1 MVMVKY
7 HEIEDLEYVHLAEE
21 RFLLGV
27 PSGHPLTRFYQP
39 TADGDYPEMDL
50 TLCRQEPF
58 SLMFAGSTFRQVID
72 PCFEQAGF
80 TPKIMFEAR
89 TNHVIALMVSR
100 GICLTILPES
110 QAKLY
115 PHLCWFRLEDNPTWE
130 SCMIYP
136 KEQPP
141 RKAGRYF
148 IELAVKHAKGL
159 TARSMPDWTL
169 AK

>member
-1 MVMVKY
+1 
-7 HEIEDLEYVHLAEE
+7 
-21 RFLLGV
+21 
-27 PSGHPLTRFYQP
+27 
-39 TADGDYPEMDL
+39 
-50 TLCRQEPF
+50 
-58 SLMFAGSTFRQVID
+58 MFAGSTFRQVID

-136 KEQPP
+136 QRTASAKSRTVLYRTGGKARKRTDCKEY
-141 RKAGRYF
+141 AGLDTRQ
-148 IELAVKHAKGL
+148 I
-159 TARSMPDWTL
+159 TI
-169 AK
+169 

>member
-1 MVMVKY
+1 
-7 HEIEDLEYVHLAEE
+7 
-21 RFLLGV
+21 
-27 PSGHPLTRFYQP
+27 
-39 TADGDYPEMDL
+39 MDL

-110 QAKLY
+110 QGQALPASLLVPPGRQSHLGKLHDLPQRTASAKSRTVLY
-115 PHLCWFRLEDNPTWE
+115 RTGSKARKRTDC
-130 SCMIYP
+130 
-136 KEQPP
+136 KEY
-141 RKAGRYF
+141 AGLDTRQ
-148 IELAVKHAKGL
+148 I
-159 TARSMPDWTL
+159 TI
-169 AK
+169 

>member
-1 MVMVKY
+1 
-7 HEIEDLEYVHLAEE
+7 
-21 RFLLGV
+21 
-27 PSGHPLTRFYQP
+27 
-39 TADGDYPEMDL
+39 MDL